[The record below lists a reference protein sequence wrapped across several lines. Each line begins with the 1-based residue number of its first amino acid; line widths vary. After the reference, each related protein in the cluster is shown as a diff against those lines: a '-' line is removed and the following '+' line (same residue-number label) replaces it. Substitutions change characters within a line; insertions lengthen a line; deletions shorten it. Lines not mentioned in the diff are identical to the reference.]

1 MMSQQNDSQNPSD
14 SIESLKVTAAAKREH
29 GDPVE
34 NNLPIPGWLLAVFG
48 AVICFSGVY
57 FGIYHGG
64 FQGTVFN
71 EEQSSP
77 EILFAR
83 KGGAA
88 VQVEAAAEQT
98 LVELGKGIYANCQPC
113 HQASGLGIAGQFPTL
128 AGTDWVNG
136 SEKRLV
142 AILLKGLMGPL
153 KVGDATY
160 NGAMPAWEK
169 ALSDK
174 KLAAVMSYVRAS
186 FGNNS
191 PEISEAKVAAARKEF
206 AAQVAPWT
214 EADLLKIPA
223 DAKIDAGEGPAPAPA
238 PGTAAAPAAAGSPA
252 PAVAAVDIDAGKAQY
267 LGLCGACHQPTG
279 LGLPPVFPPLLNSE
293 YVTGSTERLVAIV
306 LKGVIGPITVDGK
319 PYNNMMPPQGAV
331 LTDSKISQITSY
343 VRDAFGSKASPI
355 TTEEVTAVRK
365 KYEARQASWTE
376 AELKAFAP

>member
-1 MMSQQNDSQNPSD
+1 MSQQNDSQNPSA

-34 NNLPIPGWLLAVFG
+34 NNLPIPGWLLAIFG

-64 FQGTVFN
+64 FQGNVFN

-88 VQVEAAAEQT
+88 AQAEVVAEQT
-98 LVELGKGIYANCQPC
+98 LVEQGKAIYANCQPC

-223 DAKIDAGEGPAPAPA
+223 DAKIEAAEAPAPA
-238 PGTAAAPAAAGSPA
+238 AGGAASPAAGGAAGSA
-252 PAVAAVDIDAGKAQY
+252 PSAAVDIEAGKAQY

-279 LGLPPVFPPLLNSE
+279 MGLPPVFPPLVNSE
-293 YVTGSTERLVAIV
+293 YVTGST
-306 LKGVIGPITVDGK
+306 
-319 PYNNMMPPQGAV
+319 
-331 LTDSKISQITSY
+331 
-343 VRDAFGSKASPI
+343 
-355 TTEEVTAVRK
+355 
-365 KYEARQASWTE
+365 
-376 AELKAFAP
+376 